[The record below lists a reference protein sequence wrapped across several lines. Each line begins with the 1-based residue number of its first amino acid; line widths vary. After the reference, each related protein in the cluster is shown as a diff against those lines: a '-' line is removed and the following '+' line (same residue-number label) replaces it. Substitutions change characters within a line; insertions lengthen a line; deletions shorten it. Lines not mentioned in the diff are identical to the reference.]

1 MATAALTPLAITV
14 LALLNERPMHPYEMH
29 QLLLQ
34 RHVDR
39 VVKVRPGSLYHAVAR
54 LERAE
59 LIAVRGTEREGNRPE
74 RTTYDVTAA
83 GRIALEARIA
93 ELLGAPVR
101 EYPQFPLALAEAH
114 NLPAADVCRLLRD
127 RIAAVEADLDELDTV
142 RAMHTAADRPRVFW
156 FGLDYQRAL
165 AATELDW
172 MTALVAEI
180 ESGELPWLTPELIR
194 ERLSQPARG

>member
-1 MATAALTPLAITV
+1 MATALTPLAITV

-34 RHVDR
+34 RRVDR

-54 LERAE
+54 LEQAE
-59 LIAVRGTEREGNRPE
+59 LIAVLGTERAGNRPE
-74 RTTYDVTAA
+74 RTTYTVTDS
-83 GRIALEARIA
+83 GRAALEARIA

-114 NLPAADVCRLLRD
+114 NLAAADVCRLLRA
-127 RIAAVEADLDELDTV
+127 RIAAVEADLDELDAV
-142 RAMHTAADRPRVFW
+142 RAVHVAADRPRVFW
-156 FGLDYQRAL
+156 FGLDYLRAL

-172 MTALVAEI
+172 MAALVAEI

-194 ERLSQPARG
+194 DRLSQPARG